1 MAEPRNVETPSN
13 APGKQEGKACSF
25 AIDATEVPSLT
36 RLYDRKEEKTESD
49 SEGIG
54 LSVLPRGQGRVLRWG
69 EV

>member
-1 MAEPRNVETPSN
+1 MWKPPATPQESKREKPAE
-13 APGKQEGKACSF
+13 